1 MSKTVLAFDIGE
13 STMKIAQKSGNG
25 IKVHAVQMP
34 DNLMKDGI
42 VQMPHML
49 SDFLKEVKRD
59 LSLPGGE
66 CGLVVP
72 DELVVCRSLLLPAMT
87 EKQLKVNLPFEFS
100 DYISGEPNKYVYDYA
115 LEEMIYDEEGKPLEM
130 KLTGAVMSKESVT
143 GYVNMFKNAGLKLRT
158 LIPQEIALKNMM
170 KAAVESGKAQA
181 DKEYCIVN
189 LGHRSTQ
196 VYIFKGAEMV
206 VFRTIHL
213 GGQIVDEAIAENENV
228 DVYVARNHKNRNY
241 NKVLDA
247 EYVTDT
253 YGRIAVEVMKVINFY
268 RFNNRESTLEE
279 IYFMGGGSNIPALC
293 SSIAEINE
301 FTQKPMTELLPAN
314 VATDTDMIGVIA
326 LGVLLQ

>member
-59 LSLPGGE
+59 LNLPGGE

-314 VATDTDMIGVIA
+314 VAADTDMIGVIA

>member
-158 LIPQEIALKNMM
+158 LIPQEITLKNMM

-314 VATDTDMIGVIA
+314 VAADTDMIGVIA

>member
-13 STMKIAQKSGNG
+13 STMKIAQKSSNE

-34 DNLMKDGI
+34 DNLIKDGI

-49 SDFLKEVKRD
+49 SDFLKEVKKD
-59 LSLPGGE
+59 LNLPGGE

-72 DELVVCRSLLLPAMT
+72 DELVVCRSLVLPAMT

-100 DYISGEPNKYVYDYA
+100 DYISGEPNKYVYDHA

-130 KLTGAVMSKESVT
+130 KLIGAVMSKESVT

-158 LIPQEIALKNMM
+158 LIPQEIALKNIM
-170 KAAVESGKAQA
+170 KAAIESGKVLA

-213 GGQIVDEAIAENENV
+213 GGQVVDEAIAENENV

-268 RFNNRESTLEE
+268 RFNNRDSVLEE
-279 IYFMGGGSNIPALC
+279 VYFMGGGSNIPALC
-293 SSIAEINE
+293 SSIAEIND
-301 FTQKPMTELLPAN
+301 FTQKPMAELLPES
-314 VATDTDMIGVIA
+314 VAADTDMIGVIA

>member
-13 STMKIAQKSGNG
+13 STMKIAQKSSNE

-34 DNLMKDGI
+34 DNLIKDGI

-49 SDFLKEVKRD
+49 SDFLKEVKKD
-59 LSLPGGE
+59 LNLPGGE

-72 DELVVCRSLLLPAMT
+72 DELVVCRSLVLPAMT

-130 KLTGAVMSKESVT
+130 KLIGAVMSKESVT

-158 LIPQEIALKNMM
+158 LIPQEIALKNIM
-170 KAAVESGKAQA
+170 KAAIESGKVLA

-268 RFNNRESTLEE
+268 RFNNRDSVLEE
-279 IYFMGGGSNIPALC
+279 VYFMGGGSNIPALC
-293 SSIAEINE
+293 SSIAEIND
-301 FTQKPMTELLPAN
+301 FTQKPMAELLPES
-314 VATDTDMIGVIA
+314 VAADTDMIGVIA

>member
-13 STMKIAQKSGNG
+13 STMKIAQKSSNE

-34 DNLMKDGI
+34 DNLIKDGI

-49 SDFLKEVKRD
+49 SDFLKEVKKD
-59 LSLPGGE
+59 LNLPGGE

-72 DELVVCRSLLLPAMT
+72 DELVVCRSLVLPAMT

-115 LEEMIYDEEGKPLEM
+115 LEEMFYDEEGKPLEM

-158 LIPQEIALKNMM
+158 LIPQEIALKNIM
-170 KAAVESGKAQA
+170 KAAIESGKVLA

-241 NKVLDA
+241 NNVLDA

-268 RFNNRESTLEE
+268 RFNNRESALGE

-293 SSIAEINE
+293 SSIAEIND
-301 FTQKPMTELLPAN
+301 FTQKPMAELLPES
-314 VATDTDMIGVIA
+314 VAADTDMIGVIA
-326 LGVLLQ
+326 VGVLLQ